1 MCATAALHPD
11 EIVRGPSVRSC
22 TTEAEPGMVNPML
35 LERDEELARLEEL
48 VAGLDGTGGKVVLV
62 RGEAGIGKSALVTGF
77 ANSIA
82 AVAHVRAGA
91 CDDLIIPQPLGPF
104 WDMARAEPSL
114 LGPLGEGDR
123 LRLLQTVLDLLSR
136 ALRPTIIIIE
146 DTHWADEATLDA
158 IRYLGRRI
166 ARTNGLLVLTYRDGD
181 VDHDHPLRGV
191 IGDIPAQDV
200 VRIELRGLSLGG
212 VSSLVRGSSLDPRDV
227 LAATGGNPFL
237 VTEMAAA
244 EANEVPASLQDSVM
258 SRVSKLSLGSREM
271 LRTLAVL
278 PEPIPRSDALR
289 LGGVKARGLV
299 ECEERGLLDQGP
311 EMVAFRHEV
320 IRRTIESAM
329 TAAERQARNRAV
341 LERLPAETSPSL
353 LLHCAVGA
361 DDSERLLDL
370 APRSARYAAAT
381 GSHLQA
387 VEDFRTLRP
396 YLERIDAEALGPL
409 LEDWAR
415 EEDLSDQVSEAIG
428 LIALARDHYRRMGDR
443 SAESRALAD
452 AARYHEFAGQ
462 RRRAEA
468 LALEALEILG
478 PDPEGSDLARAL
490 ETTAYLEM
498 MSGNMS
504 AVTELVDRTLEAG
517 GPDIDEGILI
527 RSLNHRGMVGDIV
540 GYPGGRT
547 SLDEARARAEAAGE
561 WYEQC
566 RALVNHAWAAA
577 EYRDL
582 GVASD
587 YAQLAITSAAQHALP
602 SIEAYARAIYARVLD
617 LEGRWDEAADVARD
631 LFAAS
636 AITKMVALPVLAAI
650 EVRRGRTSAPKVL
663 AQAWEMAA
671 AAGEFQRL
679 APAAA
684 ATAEHAWISGSGDVA
699 VADLTGV
706 MEAGLDMGFAW
717 SPGEIAYWL
726 WQLGELSTPPQGIA
740 QPYRLMIEGQTAEA
754 ASIWRARGMPYER
767 ALALTHGSQTDQ
779 LEALEALETLGA
791 SAVAAKLRQTL
802 RERGV
807 AVPRGKGRETRRNI
821 AGLTARQAEVLGL
834 LAEGLSNIEIA
845 DRLFI
850 SPRTAES
857 HVAGVLD
864 KLDVSTREEA
874 VARAHT
880 EGILVPTH

>member
-1 MCATAALHPD
+1 
-11 EIVRGPSVRSC
+11 
-22 TTEAEPGMVNPML
+22 MVKPML

-48 VAGLDGTGGKVVLV
+48 VAGLDSTGGKVVLV
-62 RGEAGIGKSALVTGF
+62 RGEAGIGKSTLVTGF
-77 ANSIA
+77 VDSVA
-82 AVAHVRAGA
+82 ADAHVRAGA

-114 LGPLGEGDR
+114 RGPLGDGDQ
-123 LRLLQTVLDLLSR
+123 LRLLLTVLDLMSR
-136 ALRPTIIIIE
+136 APRPTILIIE

-166 ARTNGLLVLTYRDGD
+166 AATNGLLILTYRDGD
-181 VDHDHPLRGV
+181 VDYDHPLRGV
-191 IGDIPAQDV
+191 IGDIPAPDV
-200 VRIELRGLSLGG
+200 VRIELQGLSLDA
-212 VSSLVRGSSLDPRDV
+212 VSSLVRESSLDPEDV

-258 SRVSKLSLGSREM
+258 SRVSKLSPGSREM

-278 PEPIPRSDALR
+278 PEPIPRSDALG
-289 LGGVKARGLV
+289 LGGVDARGLA

-311 EMVAFRHEV
+311 EMVAFRHEL

-329 TAAERQARNRAV
+329 TAGERQARSRAV
-341 LERLPAETSPSL
+341 LERLPAETHPSL
-353 LLHCAVGA
+353 ILHCAVGA

-387 VEDFRTLRP
+387 VEDFRMLQP

-415 EEDLSDQVSEAIG
+415 EEDLSDEVAEAIR

-468 LALEALEILG
+468 LALEALEVLG
-478 PDPEGSDLARAL
+478 PDPQGSDLARAL
-490 ETTAYLEM
+490 ETTAYLKM
-498 MSGNMS
+498 MSGNIS

-540 GYPGGRT
+540 GYPGGRA

-561 WYEQC
+561 WYEEC

-582 GVASD
+582 RVASD
-587 YAQLAITSAAQHALP
+587 YAQRAIASAAQHALP

-617 LEGRWDEAADVARD
+617 LEGRWDEATDMARD

-650 EVRRGRTSAPKVL
+650 ETRRGRTSAPTVL

-671 AAGEFQRL
+671 ATAEFQRL

-684 ATAEHAWISGSGDVA
+684 VMAEHAWIAGSSA
-699 VADLTGV
+699 VAFDDLAGV
-706 MEAGLDMGFAW
+706 MEAGLDLGFSW
-717 SPGEIAYWL
+717 SSGNLAYWL
-726 WQLGELSTPPQGIA
+726 WELGGLSTPPKGIA
-740 QPYRLMIEGQTAEA
+740 EPYRLVIEGKAGEA
-754 ASIWRARGMPYER
+754 ASIWRAREMPYER

-791 SAVAAKLRQTL
+791 SAVAAKLRQAL

-807 AVPRGKGRETRRNI
+807 AVPRGRSRETRRNV
-821 AGLTARQAEVLGL
+821 AGLTARQAEVLEL

-874 VARAHT
+874 VARARAEAFRVAVH
-880 EGILVPTH
+880 

>member
-1 MCATAALHPD
+1 
-11 EIVRGPSVRSC
+11 
-22 TTEAEPGMVNPML
+22 MVKPML
-35 LERDEELARLEEL
+35 LEREEELAILEKL
-48 VAGLDGTGGKVVLV
+48 VAELDGTGGKVVLV
-62 RGEAGIGKSALVTGF
+62 RGEAGIGKSTLV
-77 ANSIA
+77 ASLVDSIA
-82 AVAHVRAGA
+82 ADMHVRAGA

-104 WDMARAEPSL
+104 WDMARTEPSL
-114 LGPLGEGDR
+114 VGPLGDGDR
-123 LRLLQTVLDLLSR
+123 LRLMLAVLDLLSR
-136 ALRPTIIIIE
+136 ALHPTILIIE

-200 VRIELRGLSLGG
+200 VRIELRGLSLDG
-212 VSSLVRGSSLDPRDV
+212 VSSLVRGSSLDAGDV

-237 VTEMAAA
+237 VTEMAAV

-258 SRVSKLSLGSREM
+258 ARVGKLSLASREM

-289 LGGVKARGLV
+289 LSGVDARGLV
-299 ECEERGLLDQGP
+299 ECEERGLLDRDR
-311 EMVAFRHEV
+311 ELVAFRHEL

-329 TAAERQARNRAV
+329 TAAERQARNHAV
-341 LERLPAETSPSL
+341 LERLPADANPSL
-353 LLHCAVGA
+353 LLHCAVRA

-370 APRSARYAAAT
+370 APRAARYAAAT

-387 VEDFRTLRP
+387 VEDFRALRP
-396 YLERIDAEALGPL
+396 YLERIDAQALGPL

-415 EEDLSDQVSEAIG
+415 EEHLADEVSEAIR
-428 LIALARDHYRRMGDR
+428 LNALARDHYRQMGDR

-452 AARYHEFAGQ
+452 AARFHEFAGQ

-468 LALEALEILG
+468 LAREALEVLG
-478 PDPEGSDLARAL
+478 PDPESSDLARAL
-490 ETTAYLEM
+490 ETNAYLEM
-498 MSGNMS
+498 MTGNMS

-540 GYPGGRT
+540 GYPDGRA

-561 WYEQC
+561 WYEEC

-577 EYRDL
+577 EYRDIP
-582 GVASD
+582 VASD
-587 YAQLAITSAAQHALP
+587 YAQRAIASAAHHALL

-636 AITKMVALPVLAAI
+636 AITKMVALPVLASI
-650 EVRRGRTSAPKVL
+650 EARRGRTSAPTVL
-663 AQAWEMAA
+663 AEAWKMAA
-671 AAGEFQRL
+671 AADEFQRL

-684 ATAEHAWISGSGDVA
+684 ATAEHAWISGSGGIA
-699 VADLTGV
+699 VAGLTGV

-717 SPGEIAYWL
+717 SSGKIAYWL
-726 WQLGELSTPPQGIA
+726 WELGELSKPPQGIA
-740 QPYRLMIEGQTAEA
+740 EPYRLMIEGQAGEA
-754 ASIWRARGMPYER
+754 ASIWQARGIPYER
-767 ALALTHGSQTDQ
+767 ALALTHGSQADQ

-791 SAVAAKLRQTL
+791 SAVAAKLRQAL

-807 AVPRGKGRETRRNI
+807 AVPRGKGRETRRNA

-834 LAEGLSNIEIA
+834 LLEGLSNIEIA

-874 VARAHT
+874 VARART
-880 EGILVPTH
+880 EGILAAAH

>member
-1 MCATAALHPD
+1 
-11 EIVRGPSVRSC
+11 
-22 TTEAEPGMVNPML
+22 
-35 LERDEELARLEEL
+35 
-48 VAGLDGTGGKVVLV
+48 
-62 RGEAGIGKSALVTGF
+62 
-77 ANSIA
+77 
-82 AVAHVRAGA
+82 
-91 CDDLIIPQPLGPF
+91 
-104 WDMARAEPSL
+104 MARAEPSL
-114 LGPLGEGDR
+114 VGPLGDGDR
-123 LRLLQTVLDLLSR
+123 LRLSLAVLALLSR
-136 ALRPTIIIIE
+136 ALRPTILIIE
-146 DTHWADEATLDA
+146 DTQWADEATLDA

-181 VDHDHPLRGV
+181 VDYEHPLRGV
-191 IGDIPAQDV
+191 IGDIPAQNV
-200 VRIELRGLSLGG
+200 VRIELQGLSLDG
-212 VSSLVRGSSLDPRDV
+212 VSSLVRGSSLDPGDV

-237 VTEMAAA
+237 VTEMASA

-258 SRVSKLSLGSREM
+258 ARVSKLSLGSREM

-278 PEPIPRSDALR
+278 PEPIPRLDALR
-289 LGGVKARGLV
+289 LGGVDARGLV
-299 ECEERGLLDQGP
+299 ECEERGLLDRRP
-311 EMVAFRHEV
+311 DMVGFRHEL

-341 LERLPAETSPSL
+341 LERLPAETNASL

-387 VEDFRTLRP
+387 VEDFRALRP
-396 YLERIDAEALGPL
+396 YLERIDAETLGPL

-415 EEDLSDQVSEAIG
+415 EEDLADEVSEAIR
-428 LIALARDHYRRMGDR
+428 LNALARDHYRRMGDR
-443 SAESRALAD
+443 TAESQALAD
-452 AARYHEFAGQ
+452 AARFHEFAGQ

-468 LALEALEILG
+468 LALEALEVLG

-490 ETTAYLEM
+490 ETNAYMEM
-498 MSGNMS
+498 MTGNMS

-527 RSLNHRGMVGDIV
+527 RSLNHRGMVGDIT
-540 GYPGGRT
+540 GYPDGRA

-561 WYEQC
+561 WYEEC

-577 EYRDL
+577 EFRDIP
-582 GVASD
+582 VASD
-587 YAQLAITSAAQHALP
+587 YVQRAIASAAHHALP

-636 AITKMVALPVLAAI
+636 AITQMVALPVLASI
-650 EVRRGRTSAPKVL
+650 EARRGRTSAPTVL

-671 AAGEFQRL
+671 AADEFQRL

-684 ATAEHAWISGSGDVA
+684 VAAEHAWISGSGGVEI
-699 VADLTGV
+699 ADLTGV
-706 MEAGLDMGFAW
+706 MAAGLDIGFAW
-717 SPGEIAYWL
+717 SSGRIAYWL
-726 WQLGELSTPPQGIA
+726 WELGELSMPPQGIA
-740 QPYRLMIEGQTAEA
+740 EPYRLMIEGQAGEA
-754 ASIWRARGMPYER
+754 ASIWQARGMPYER
-767 ALALTHGSQTDQ
+767 ALALAHGSQAEQ

-791 SAVAAKLRQTL
+791 SAVAAKLRQSL

-807 AVPRGKGRETRRNI
+807 AVPRGKGRETRRNV
-821 AGLTARQAEVLGL
+821 AGLTARQAEVLEL
-834 LAEGLSNIEIA
+834 LAESLSNIEIA

-874 VARAHT
+874 VARART
-880 EGILVPTH
+880 EGILVAAH